1 MKNINFFRF
10 VCIHILFAISLISN
24 NDDLI
29 YIGLEGIVL
38 FFNIPILISSSRYKK
53 KIKKDII
60 VNNLEISNINNL
72 IKDNKIIIEQL
83 NNKITKDN
91 EEKIKETNNNIYIN
105 NSNQELI
112 KILRRM

>member
-1 MKNINFFRF
+1 M
-10 VCIHILFAISLISN
+10 
-24 NDDLI
+24 
-29 YIGLEGIVL
+29 
-38 FFNIPILISSSRYKK
+38 
-53 KIKKDII
+53 
-60 VNNLEISNINNL
+60 NNLEISNINNF

-91 EEKIKETNNNIYIN
+91 EEKIKETNNYIYIN